1 MTSKSTSEELK
12 KRIRELEKDMAE
24 NRRKSMRL
32 RESEEQYRGLFET
45 MAIGVVCQDIKGRIS
60 SVNPA
65 AKIILGLSHDQILGR
80 TSMDPRWHAI
90 HEDGSVFHGE
100 THPSMVALSTGKE
113 VRNVVMGVFH
123 PLFEEYRWINIHAV
137 PQFRPGEDVPYQ
149 VYTTFEDITDRKKTV
164 EALKQSEERFRT
176 MADNIREV
184 FWLFDLKNEKIEYI
198 SPAYEEIWGRPV
210 EELYANYKKW
220 FASIY
225 PEDFDY
231 ARESFAKIAQS
242 GGSEVCEYRIIRPD
256 GTVRWISDRGFPV
269 ADQKGNVV
277 RIAGISEDITERRQA
292 REALRESE
300 EKFRTVTEQSPNMI
314 FINRQGRIIYA
325 NQKCEQIMGYSRA
338 EFYAPDFDLMTLIA
352 PEYRELMRS
361 NLKKH
366 MQGDEIKPYEYAFV
380 NRDGDRIDV
389 IVTAKVINYAGQRS
403 VLLIITDI
411 SERKEA
417 EIALR
422 IRDKKLEHQTK
433 NLAEMNT
440 ALKVLLEQ
448 REKEKTDMKETLLAN
463 VKKLVFP
470 YIEKLEKIGL
480 NEDAQTFVNI
490 IKSNIDDLISPLASN
505 LSSRYLALTP
515 GEIQVAD
522 LIKQGKT
529 SKEIALMLNVSPKA
543 VSFHRGNLRKKLGL
557 SNQKRNLRT
566 FLQSFSN

>member
-1 MTSKSTSEELK
+1 MTSKSTSEGLK
-12 KRIRELEKDMAE
+12 KRIRELEKKLAE
-24 NRRKSMRL
+24 NRCMSKRM
-32 RESEEQYRGLFET
+32 RESEEQLRGLFEAMT
-45 MAIGVVCQDIKGRIS
+45 LGVVCQDMKGRIS
-60 SVNPA
+60 SANPA
-65 AKIILGLSHDQILGR
+65 AKRILGLSHDQILGR
-80 TSMDPRWHAI
+80 TSLDPRWHAI

-113 VRNVVMGVFH
+113 IRNVVMGVFH
-123 PLFEEYRWINIHAV
+123 PLLEEYRWINIHAV
-137 PQFRPGEDVPYQ
+137 PLFRPGEEAPYQ
-149 VYTTFEDITDRKKTV
+149 VYTTFDDITDRKKAV

-198 SPAYEEIWGRPV
+198 SPAYDQIWGRPV

-220 FASIY
+220 YASIY
-225 PEDFDY
+225 PDDLDY
-231 ARESFAKIAQS
+231 ARVSFAKIAQS

-269 ADQKGNVV
+269 ADEKGDIV

-300 EKFRTVTEQSPNMI
+300 KKFRTVTEQSPNMI
-314 FINRQGRIIYA
+314 FINRQGQIIYA
-325 NQKCEQIMGYSRA
+325 NRKCEQIMGYGRA
-338 EFYAPDFDLMTLIA
+338 EFYAPDFEFMTLIA

-361 NLKKH
+361 NLKRH
-366 MQGDEIKPYEYAFV
+366 MQGDEIKPHEYAIV

-389 IVTAKVINYAGQRS
+389 IVTSEVINYAGRRS

-417 EIALR
+417 ELALR

-448 REKEKTDMKETLLAN
+448 REEEKTDMKETILAN
-463 VKKLVFP
+463 VKKLVLP
-470 YIEKLEKIGL
+470 YIEKLENIGL
-480 NEDAQTFVNI
+480 NEDAQTFVDI
-490 IKSNIDDLISPLASN
+490 IKSNLDDLISPLASN
-505 LSSRYLALTP
+505 LSSRYFSLTP
-515 GEIQVAD
+515 SEIQVAD

-529 SKEIALMLNVSPKA
+529 SKQIALMLNVSPKA

-566 FLQSFSN
+566 YLQSFPN